1 MESNEDKD
9 EYVYVMS
16 NPSFADDTLKVGYT
30 REHPSIRAND
40 LHTSGLPTP
49 FYVEFVIITNSGSK
63 LEKIIHEHIKQYR
76 LKSNREFFKISKDT
90 LVEILETELNLELKL
105 INEINEPPKKIKGKK
120 INEIKTLFEKLDV
133 DYNEFISKFN
143 KENSDLRVTEYNN
156 KKHVSIIDFNN
167 GRKSALEVHGW
178 EDDFE
183 SHIKIVCHFI
193 EKDIS
198 TFKKWLDD
206 LLNHYEEIKERI
218 GVENLRKDNKSF
230 KEMILK
236 RQTDLNKLVRGE
248 YTWEF

>member
-143 KENSDLRVTEYNN
+143 
-156 KKHVSIIDFNN
+156 N
-167 GRKSALEVHGW
+167 GRKSALDVHGW